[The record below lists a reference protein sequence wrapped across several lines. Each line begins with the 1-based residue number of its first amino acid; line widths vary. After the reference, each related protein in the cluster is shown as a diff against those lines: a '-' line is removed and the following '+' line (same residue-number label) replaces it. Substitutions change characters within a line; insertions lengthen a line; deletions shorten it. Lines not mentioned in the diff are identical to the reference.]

1 MEKIA
6 ILGGSFDPVHKGHLL
21 LLQGAGRAAG
31 ADKLFFIPAADPPH
45 KPDAKLAAFADR
57 LEMCRL
63 AARDIG
69 AQVTEMEAKRGG
81 KSYTVDTLREL
92 REQYPN
98 DRLLLV
104 CGSDMFLTL
113 QQWRNPEGIF
123 ALAEILAV
131 ARAGESDQI
140 MRNQKAFL
148 EKMGARFRIVSL
160 SIPPWSSTEIRKFLR
175 EGKSAAH
182 MLPPAVA
189 DYIQA
194 QGLYR

>member
-31 ADKLFFIPAADPPH
+31 ADKLVFIPAADPPH

-63 AARDIG
+63 AAREIG
-69 AQVTEMEAKRGG
+69 AQVTEIEAKRGG

-98 DRLLLV
+98 DSLR
-104 CGSDMFLTL
+104 DN
-113 QQWRNPEGIF
+113 RN
-123 ALAEILAV
+123 
-131 ARAGESDQI
+131 
-140 MRNQKAFL
+140 
-148 EKMGARFRIVSL
+148 
-160 SIPPWSSTEIRKFLR
+160 FLR
-175 EGKSAAH
+175 WALTCQEWE
-182 MLPPAVA
+182 
-189 DYIQA
+189 
-194 QGLYR
+194 